1 MKETQKLFHKNFLLV
16 VIGQIISLFGN
27 AIVRFALPLY
37 LLKVTNSPAL
47 FGAASACSFIPMI
60 ILTPIGGMIADR
72 NNKRNI
78 MVILDFST
86 AALLLIFSLV
96 SGTASLVPL
105 LIVTLMILYGIQG
118 VYQPAVQA
126 SIPLLAAGENLLPA
140 NAIIN
145 QVSALSG
152 LLGPVIG
159 GLLYGFWG
167 INSILTVSI
176 VCFFL
181 SAVME
186 LFIQIPFQRQKKEL
200 SILKLIRH
208 DFRESI
214 SFIRKDRPVIGKA
227 IIVVAL
233 FNLLLSSLLVIA
245 MPVLITQ
252 LLGLSEKLYGYAQG
266 ALAAGGLLGG
276 ILAGAFSRKL
286 KIQDCHLMLL
296 MSALGLLPISLSL
309 YLGLPAM
316 ASYLII
322 TVCCF
327 LVMVFATL
335 FSVQALTFVQTE
347 TPPHLI
353 GKVIS
358 WVLAL
363 SMCAQPVGQAVYGGL
378 FEKFSSAAWI
388 LILGGALSSA
398 LVAYLSKKVF
408 SEM

>member
-167 INSILTVSI
+167 INSILMVSI
-176 VCFFL
+176 LCFFL

-276 ILAGAFSRKL
+276 ILAGVFSRKL